1 MRARG
6 AEASLTA
13 AASPAADRS
22 ALEVRS
28 LERSF
33 GHVRALRG
41 VSFALGAG
49 DSLAVFGPNGAG
61 KTTLLRV
68 LAGLLRPQRGQVLL
82 DGAPLARADA
92 AHRRRVGLIAH
103 YSLLYDGLSAAENL
117 AFYARLYGVAD
128 RAGAVRR
135 ALEGVGLADRADD
148 LAGTFSRGMVQR
160 LAIARA
166 LLHAP
171 SIVLLDEPFSGLDQ
185 RAAATLREVL
195 MRLRAER
202 RTMVLVTHNIDE
214 GLELATHVA
223 IQVAGRFA
231 ECAPVDGDLAAYR
244 RRYAEATA
252 ARG

>member
-1 MRARG
+1 VRVTVPV
-6 AEASLTA
+6 ASGSA
-13 AASPAADRS
+13 PA
-22 ALEVRS
+22 ALEVRDV
-28 LERSF
+28 ERSF

-41 VSFALGAG
+41 VGFALRAG
-49 DSLAVFGPNGAG
+49 ESLAVFGPNGAG
-61 KTTLLRV
+61 KTTLLRI
-68 LAGLLRPQRGQVLL
+68 LAGLLRPLRGEVLL
-82 DGAPLARADA
+82 DGRPLERGDA
-92 AHRRRVGLIAH
+92 AHRRQVGLIAH
-103 YSLLYDGLSAAENL
+103 YSLLYDGLTAAENL
-117 AFYARLYGVAD
+117 AFYARLYGLAD
-128 RAGAVRR
+128 RDATVRR

-148 LAGTFSRGMVQR
+148 AAGTFSRGMVQR

-166 LLHAP
+166 LLHEP
-171 SIVLLDEPFSGLDQ
+171 RIVLLDEPFSGLDQ
-185 RAAATLREVL
+185 RAAATLRDLL

-252 ARG
+252 VHG